1 MKTLIVISNH
11 DLVGSRTNAHSQEG
25 SRGLIEFVE
34 VARSCAPDALD
45 CQCERSRNLGPM
57 VPTPSSNTSPQSSVS
72 LSLII
77 TTSLP
82 RSKVFNDVSL
92 PAAVMREY

>member
-1 MKTLIVISNH
+1 MCYLHFLQFLPQFMAAKNKEIFPSYMKTSL
-11 DLVGSRTNAHSQEG
+11 L
-25 SRGLIEFVE
+25 
-34 VARSCAPDALD
+34 
-45 CQCERSRNLGPM
+45 
-57 VPTPSSNTSPQSSVS
+57 SVS